1 MYEEKSSIDWKG
13 LFLKVLIVFLV
24 VVIGVKGYTTFK
36 GKDTKK
42 NTTTTETVSEAKT
55 SSTFTANMEKLK
67 AAGAKY
73 FEDNKDK
80 LPKTSGT
87 TVMVSLNDLV
97 NGGYLENLSDEDG
110 KICSGDSS
118 YVTAT
123 LEGTQIKQKSNLV
136 CGDASSYSMAY
147 MDGYAGEDNSNYS
160 YTTTSNGGTSSSSSS
175 KGTSSCS
182 SSTCT
187 PSVSVNTN
195 VSQKV
200 SIGSGKTSTSSNSS
214 SNRNNSNSNRNNNSS
229 NNNNNTRYYTVYFD
243 KNGGRTSYASQTV
256 RAYDTVENPGS
267 NSKNSCS
274 FIGWYYNGY
283 KYDFNTPVTSDMTL
297 IAKYS
302 CSNNN
307 YYYDDNYDDD
317 YDDDYVTTKTHRT
330 TVYTMGW
337 AEYGTNNINITHT
350 LRLPDYL
357 DRRNVKRVRIKNI
370 SYSGAIDTMSKVRT
384 YKSNHADT
392 FIYSRNGWE
401 SNINSASSL
410 STIRSSAVD
419 FYYSRSYKTLSN
431 AINNGFEVTWTANR
445 VASQCSRTFSVN
457 GVDNLCDYGIY
468 YQVTWEYELYN

>member
-147 MDGYAGEDNSNYS
+147 MDGYAGTDNNYS

-182 SSTCT
+182 ASTCT
-187 PSVSVNTN
+187 PRVSVHTN

-297 IAKYS
+297 IANYS

-317 YDDDYVTTKTHRT
+317 YYDYVTTKTHRT

-357 DRRNVKRVRIKNI
+357 DKRNVKRVRIKNI

-384 YKSNHADT
+384 YNSNHADT

-410 STIRSSAVD
+410 STI
-419 FYYSRSYKTLSN
+419 
-431 AINNGFEVTWTANR
+431 
-445 VASQCSRTFSVN
+445 
-457 GVDNLCDYGIY
+457 
-468 YQVTWEYELYN
+468 

>member
-147 MDGYAGEDNSNYS
+147 MDGYAGTDNNYS

-195 VSQKV
+195 VSQKF
-200 SIGSGKTSTSSNSS
+200 K
-214 SNRNNSNSNRNNNSS
+214 
-229 NNNNNTRYYTVYFD
+229 
-243 KNGGRTSYASQTV
+243 
-256 RAYDTVENPGS
+256 
-267 NSKNSCS
+267 
-274 FIGWYYNGY
+274 
-283 KYDFNTPVTSDMTL
+283 
-297 IAKYS
+297 
-302 CSNNN
+302 
-307 YYYDDNYDDD
+307 
-317 YDDDYVTTKTHRT
+317 
-330 TVYTMGW
+330 
-337 AEYGTNNINITHT
+337 
-350 LRLPDYL
+350 
-357 DRRNVKRVRIKNI
+357 
-370 SYSGAIDTMSKVRT
+370 
-384 YKSNHADT
+384 
-392 FIYSRNGWE
+392 
-401 SNINSASSL
+401 
-410 STIRSSAVD
+410 
-419 FYYSRSYKTLSN
+419 
-431 AINNGFEVTWTANR
+431 
-445 VASQCSRTFSVN
+445 
-457 GVDNLCDYGIY
+457 
-468 YQVTWEYELYN
+468 